1 MTEQTAKLSELLALT
16 ADIVASHVS
25 NNGVPV
31 SELPQ
36 LIQEVYTTLAEL
48 GKEKAPVVEK
58 PQPAVPIRKS
68 ITPDHIICL
77 EDGKKLKILL
87 IKIICYRYYSSY

>member
-1 MTEQTAKLSELLALT
+1 MTEQTAELSELLALT

-36 LIQEVYTTLAEL
+36 LIQEVY
-48 GKEKAPVVEK
+48 V
-58 PQPAVPIRKS
+58 QF
-68 ITPDHIICL
+68 
-77 EDGKKLKILL
+77 
-87 IKIICYRYYSSY
+87 